1 MKKTI
6 FAAAVLAGLMG
17 SAAIAQGGPM
27 GPGPMGGVSFE
38 ELDANSDGALTLEE
52 LQARPAARFAEA
64 DTNGDGALSV
74 EEVQAAMMRQRAE
87 GMIARM
93 DSNGD
98 GLLQMDEMQPGD
110 GQGLSRMFDRVDADS
125 SGDISAEEFAAMQ
138 DKMAERGQGG
148 RGGNGEGRGH
158 GGRDGGRGHGGGF
171 FGFGGN

>member
-1 MKKTI
+1 MDQFPEESRAEI
-6 FAAAVLAGLMG
+6 QAGLDQVLADVGTAYDGM
-17 SAAIAQGGPM
+17 
-27 GPGPMGGVSFE
+27 
-38 ELDANSDGALTLEE
+38 DA
-52 LQARPAARFAEA
+52 
-64 DTNGDGALSV
+64 
-74 EEVQAAMMRQRAE
+74 
-87 GMIARM
+87 
-93 DSNGD
+93 NGD